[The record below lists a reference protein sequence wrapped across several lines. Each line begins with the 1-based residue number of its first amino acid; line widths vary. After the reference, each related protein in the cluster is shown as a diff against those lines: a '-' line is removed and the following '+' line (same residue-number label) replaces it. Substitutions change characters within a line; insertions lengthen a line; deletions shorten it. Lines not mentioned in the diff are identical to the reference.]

1 MRHQTIRQT
10 DGYTDA
16 TQLPIDDSIKNLPR
30 LEDHTQ
36 IGAQILGADSQNVAQ
51 ADAKREGVKTDKTID
66 ISGVCPTLTLPV
78 AEIKMERAKGF
89 EPSTFTLAT

>member
-36 IGAQILGADSQNVAQ
+36 IGAQILGADV
-51 ADAKREGVKTDKTID
+51 
-66 ISGVCPTLTLPV
+66 
-78 AEIKMERAKGF
+78 
-89 EPSTFTLAT
+89 

>member
-1 MRHQTIRQT
+1 MRCDTPGRRSCARMGLLIIYARMQMRHQTIRQT

-36 IGAQILGADSQNVAQ
+36 IGAQILGADV
-51 ADAKREGVKTDKTID
+51 
-66 ISGVCPTLTLPV
+66 
-78 AEIKMERAKGF
+78 
-89 EPSTFTLAT
+89 